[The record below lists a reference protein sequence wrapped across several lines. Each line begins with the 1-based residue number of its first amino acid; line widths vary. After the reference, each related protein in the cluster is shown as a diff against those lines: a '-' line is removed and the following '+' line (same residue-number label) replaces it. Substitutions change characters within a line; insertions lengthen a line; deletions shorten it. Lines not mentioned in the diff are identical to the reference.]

1 MTIRNLDSL
10 LEPAS
15 VAVFGASSR
24 AGSIGTTVWRALRGG
39 GFAGPLYAVNP
50 KHSALDGE
58 PVFARVSD
66 LPAAPD
72 LALLCTPAHTL
83 AALVGELGV
92 AGTRAAVIMTT
103 GLSAE
108 QTQAALDAARPHLM
122 RLLGPS
128 SIGLMTPHLG
138 LAASSAPTAALPGE
152 LAFVSQSGALVSA
165 MLDWAKSRHIGFSHV
180 VAVGESADVDFGDL
194 LDQLASDGRTRAI
207 LLYVES
213 IRAPRKFMSAARAAA
228 RNKPVIIVKAGH
240 AGPGVRAASHADAI
254 AAADIVFDAAIRRA
268 GMLRVDT
275 LQDLFVA
282 AETLARFRAN
292 RSDTLSVFAN
302 GGGAG
307 VMAAD
312 AAALAGVPLAC
323 RPIDI
328 GADAPPERYVEGLS
342 ALLAD
347 PAAGAVLFVHA
358 PSAAVASADIAR
370 ACVPLLQ
377 QTPGRVMGCW
387 LGDAAVAEARR
398 IFEDAGAPDYATPED
413 AVRALA
419 MLATYRR
426 NQEALIEAPSEKSG
440 TCTPDVAAARSL
452 VEQVLTDG
460 REQLSET
467 ESGALL
473 RAYGV
478 PVVETQ
484 VVVLTP
490 DAAVKAARAIGYPV
504 ALKIVSPDITHKSDA
519 GGVRLNLDDDQGV
532 RRAATAMIERVRE
545 REPRAR
551 LQGFS
556 VQAMVRR
563 PSGHELIVGAGID
576 PLFGPV
582 LLCGHGGT
590 AFEVVADR
598 AVALP
603 PLNRPLAAELV
614 SRTRVARLLAGYSDH
629 APARL
634 EALYDVLIAVSQML
648 VDLPSL
654 AELRI
659 NPLLV
664 DDRGVIALDARVRV
678 SAEAP
683 SGAARFAI
691 RPYPAQLAET
701 LTWQGRTIVLRPIRP
716 EDEDRHRTFL
726 EGLDPEDLRMRV
738 FGSRREL
745 PRSELARLTQ
755 IDYAREMAF
764 VAVDEMAEGGPV
776 TLGVVRAST
785 DPDNQEAEFGLI
797 VRSDLKGKGLGRILL
812 GKTIRYARG
821 RGTQRLVAL
830 MLRENRGMRELARSL
845 GFVTDPASPHDADTV
860 HMSLPLQQTT
870 DPQPA
875 HDESE
880 EPI

>member
-1 MTIRNLDSL
+1 MTIRNLDRL

-15 VAVFGASSR
+15 VALFGASSR
-24 AGSIGTTVWRALRGG
+24 AGSIGSTVWRALRGG

-50 KHSALDGE
+50 KHSTLDGE
-58 PVFARVSD
+58 PVYARVAD

-83 AALVGELGV
+83 AGLIGELG
-92 AGTRAAVIMTT
+92 AIGTRAAIIMTT
-103 GLSAE
+103 GLTAE
-108 QTQAALDAARPHLM
+108 QTQAALDAARPHLL
-122 RLLGPS
+122 RLLGPAS
-128 SIGLMTPHLG
+128 LGLMTPHLG
-138 LAASSAPTAALPGE
+138 LAASSAHTLATPGE

-165 MLDWAKSRHIGFSHV
+165 MLDWAKARHIGFSQV
-180 VAVGESADVDFGDL
+180 ISVGESADVDFGDL

-213 IRAPRKFMSAARAAA
+213 IKAPRKFMSAARAAA
-228 RNKPVIIVKAGH
+228 RNKPVIIVKAARG
-240 AGPGVRAASHADAI
+240 GPSARAAASNAETPAG
-254 AAADIVFDAAIRRA
+254 ADIVFDAAIRRA

-292 RSDTLSVFAN
+292 RSETMTVFAN
-302 GGGAG
+302 GGGPG

-312 AAALAGVPLAC
+312 AAALAGVPLA
-323 RPIDI
+323 RSPIDI
-328 GADAPPERYVEGLS
+328 GADAPVQRYVEGLT

-347 PAAGAVLFVHA
+347 PACGALLFVHA

-387 LGDAAVAEARR
+387 LGDAAVAEARLV
-398 IFEDAGAPDYATPED
+398 FEDAGAPDYATPED

-426 NQEALIEAPSEKSG
+426 NQEALIEAPSEGGHS
-440 TCTPDVAAARSL
+440 TPDVAAARTL

-460 REQLSET
+460 RERFSDT
-467 ESGALL
+467 EAGALL

-478 PVVETQ
+478 PVVETRA
-484 VVVLTP
+484 VLLTP
-490 DAAVKAARAIGYPV
+490 DAAVHAARAIGYPV

-519 GGVRLNLDDDQGV
+519 GGVRLNLDDDADVQ
-532 RRAATAMIERVRE
+532 RAATAMIERVRE

-551 LQGFS
+551 LEGFS
-556 VQAMVRR
+556 VQAMVHR
-563 PSGHELIVGAGID
+563 PQGHELIVGAGID

-582 LLCGHGGT
+582 LLCGQGGT
-590 AFEVVADR
+590 SFEVVADR

-603 PLNRPLAAELV
+603 PLNRALAAELV

-634 EALYDVLIAVSQML
+634 EALYDVLVALSQML
-648 VDLPSL
+648 ADLPQL

-683 SGAARFAI
+683 AGAAHFAI

-701 LTWQGRTIVLRPIRP
+701 LVWQGRTIVLRPIRP
-716 EDEDRHRTFL
+716 EDEDRHRSFL
-726 EGLDPEDLRMRV
+726 EQLDPEDLRMRV

-745 PRSELARLTQ
+745 PRNELARLTQ

-764 VAVDEMAEGGPV
+764 VAVDEDAEGGPL
-776 TLGVVRAST
+776 TLGVVRAAT

-812 GKTIRYARG
+812 DKMIRYARG
-821 RGTQRLVAL
+821 RGTQRLVAHV
-830 MLRENRGMRELARSL
+830 LRENRGMRELARSL
-845 GFVTDPASPHDADTV
+845 GFVNDAAPAYEADTV

-870 DPQPA
+870 EPHA
-875 HDESE
+875 AEDESDE
-880 EPI
+880 AV